1 MDKGAFRAGI
11 VDVDEID
18 FEPEFRKLCE
28 SNACGLYGKSWM
40 CPPDVGPVEDLIA
53 QAKQFRWALVF
64 QTVNALEDSYDVEG
78 MLAAGEEMNR
88 LTAAVRK
95 KIGRIRYQAAA
106 FAGSGR
112 LPGLSVLRQSER
124 PGLPASRAGF
134 VQFGG
139 IRH

>member
-1 MDKGAFRAGI
+1 MSNLELLQQFVLDKGAFRAGI

-64 QTVNALEDSYDVEG
+64 QTVC
-78 MLAAGEEMNR
+78 
-88 LTAAVRK
+88 
-95 KIGRIRYQAAA
+95 
-106 FAGSGR
+106 
-112 LPGLSVLRQSER
+112 
-124 PGLPASRAGF
+124 
-134 VQFGG
+134 
-139 IRH
+139 